1 LKVAYSED
9 LTRKIYFYRV
19 APTTPTNGWKLDRAA
34 VVKAIEGHVGRAT
47 FYLDQGEDR
56 ITCAEVHGEKAPQ
69 CIKLYG
75 IRRTNLPSRDS
86 GKGKIGDLGLAVNE
100 GLAEAVHL
108 RLFPNGI
115 IGFESFF
122 YGPRIGRL
130 QDYLTERCNL
140 DVVVNPLYRADMLER
155 ALKFKD
161 VRVLRVK
168 LLPSIVS
175 KELVKKAGLKGV
187 LDVATNFDAGV
198 FAEVTLRAEGF
209 DDGFTSKVKGMLK
222 QFRKEKRDPDDLLDI
237 LEIEG
242 VSPQSNRVEPLN
254 LLNDALQRVV
264 TIPRESKRSRALD
277 SPAAFAAIRSAY
289 NDVKNDLPRDSQAP

>member
-1 LKVAYSED
+1 MAYSKD
-9 LTRKIYFYRV
+9 LERRIYFYRV
-19 APTTPTNGWKLDRAA
+19 VPVTQTKGWKLDRAA
-34 VVKAIEGHVGRAT
+34 IVSAIKAHIGQGT
-47 FYLDQGEDR
+47 FYLDEGEDR
-56 ITCAEVHGEKAPQ
+56 ITCAEVHSHKAPQ
-69 CIKLYG
+69 SIKLYG

-86 GKGKIGDLGLAVNE
+86 GTGQIGDLGLATRE

-130 QDYLTERCNL
+130 QDYLKKRCNL
-140 DVVVNPLYRADMLER
+140 DVMITPLYRADMLER

-168 LLPSIVS
+168 VLPSLVS
-175 KELVKKAGLKGV
+175 KEMIKKAGLKGV
-187 LDVATNFDAGV
+187 LDVASNFDAGV
-198 FAEVTLRAEGF
+198 YAEVTLRAAAFDEGF
-209 DDGFTSKVKGMLK
+209 TDKVKGMFR
-222 QFRKEKRDPDDLLDI
+222 QFRKDKQDPGELLDV

-242 VSPQSNRVEPLN
+242 VSPQSDRVEPLN
-254 LLNDALQRVV
+254 LLNDALQRMV

-277 SPAAFAAIRSAY
+277 SPAAFRAILDAY
-289 NDVKNDLPRDSQAP
+289 NDVKKDLPRDSHAV

>member
-1 LKVAYSED
+1 MAYSED
-9 LTRKIYFYRV
+9 LKRKIYFYRV
-19 APTTPTNGWKLDRAA
+19 APTTPTKGWKLDRAA
-34 VVKAIEGHVGRAT
+34 IVKAIKGHIGQPT
-47 FYLDQGEDR
+47 FYLDEGEDR
-56 ITCAEVHGEKAPQ
+56 ITCAEVHSEKAPQ
-69 CIKLYG
+69 SIKLYG

-86 GKGKIGDLGLAVNE
+86 GTGTIGDLGLAVTE

-122 YGPRIGRL
+122 YGPRIGRF

-140 DVVVNPLYRADMLER
+140 DVAIQPLYRADMLER

-168 LLPSIVS
+168 LLPSMVS

-209 DDGFTSKVKGMLK
+209 DKGFTGKVKGMLT
-222 QFRKEKRDPDDLLDI
+222 QFRKEKRDPGDLLDV

-242 VSPQSNRVEPLN
+242 VSPQSDRVEPLN

-264 TIPRESKRSRALD
+264 LIPRESKRSRALD
-277 SPAAFAAIRSAY
+277 SPAAFKAILDAY
-289 NDVKNDLPRDSQAP
+289 NDVKKDLPSDAQVG